1 MRIQGR
7 RKFLQVDAPTG
18 NRQNTD
24 LKPLFKTE
32 RNRLA
37 LTELTINNFIDR
49 ILDFAFKNRQKEI
62 FWQLTKYRPQ
72 PLLGNS
78 TLGEHLAGNHLG
90 HFLGDDEFPSIFR
103 SVGRRNFTTGIIF
116 SADSG
121 VAICIGQLERHR
133 NRNSKLFPRID
144 ADPAVK
150 NCRFNQFSRWQGLHK
165 IRFESRDF
173 RCGFAGIGRHGS
185 QAFEAGGNAR
195 DTLRGK
201 RSNNALGGNI
211 FGFGRVV
218 FHIFKV
224 SAVKVV
230 VIRTQLPAD
239 FV

>member
-7 RKFLQVDAPTG
+7 RKFLR

-24 LKPLFKTE
+24 FKPLFKTE

-49 ILDFAFKNRQKEI
+49 ILDFAFKNRHKEI
-62 FWQLTKYRPQ
+62 FWQLTNYRPQ

-78 TLGEHLAGNHLG
+78 TLGENLARNHFGN
-90 HFLGDDEFPSIFR
+90 FFADDEFPNIFR

-121 VAICIGQLERHR
+121 VAICIGQIERHR
-133 NRNSKLFPRID
+133 NRKLFPRIA
-144 ADPAVK
+144 ADPAIS
-150 NCRFNQFSRWQGLHK
+150 NCRFNQLSRWQGLHK
-165 IRFESRDF
+165 LRFESRDF

-195 DTLRGK
+195 DALRGE
-201 RSNNALGGNI
+201 RSNNALGANI
-211 FGFGRVV
+211 FGVKRIV
-218 FHIFKV
+218 FHICEVFT
-224 SAVKVV
+224 VKVV
-230 VIRTQLPAD
+230 VVRTQLPAD

>member
-7 RKFLQVDAPTG
+7 RKFLR

-90 HFLGDDEFPSIFR
+90 HFLGDDKFRNFFR
-103 SVGRRNFTTGIIF
+103 SLGHGPFNVSRRQLHGFRK
-116 SADSG
+116 AD
-121 VAICIGQLERHR
+121 
-133 NRNSKLFPRID
+133 FPRID

>member
-62 FWQLTKYRPQ
+62 FWQLTNYRPQ

-133 NRNSKLFPRID
+133 NRNSKLFPRI
-144 ADPAVK
+144 ASEPAIS
-150 NCRFNQFSRWQGLHK
+150 NCRFNQLSRWQGLYK
-165 IRFESRDF
+165 LRFESRDF

-195 DTLRGK
+195 DALRGE
-201 RSNNALGGNI
+201 RSNNALGANI
-211 FGFGRVV
+211 FGVKRIV
-218 FHIFKV
+218 FHICEVF
-224 SAVKVV
+224 AVKVV

>member
-133 NRNSKLFPRID
+133 NRNSKLFPRI
-144 ADPAVK
+144 ASEPAIS
-150 NCRFNQFSRWQGLHK
+150 NCRFNQLSRWQGLYK
-165 IRFESRDF
+165 LRFESRF
-173 RCGFAGIGRHGS
+173 RCGFAGVGRHGS

-195 DTLRGK
+195 DALRGE